1 MEETLLLV
9 DDESSILNSL
19 QRLLQDSEYRILTAE
34 TGRQALETVRQNAVD
49 LVIADYQMPGMNGV
63 DLLKEI
69 RAMDPEIIRIMF
81 SGFSDKE
88 ILADAI
94 NKGEVFR
101 FVFKPWDD
109 HYLLSVIEDGMD
121 LRRRR
126 AVSRLDFQKQLN
138 RVSLETVMALAEAIE
153 LKDPYTK
160 GHCSRV
166 RDYAILTARERGLP
180 REDFFHL
187 VYGSLLHDC
196 GKIGVSESI
205 LLFKGPLDGDQRR
218 LMERHAVLGFEITS
232 RIDTLKTAS
241 RYIRQHH
248 ERWDGNGYP
257 DGLAGEETP
266 VGARIIAIA
275 DTFDAMTSNRPY
287 RNGMPKE
294 KAMAI
299 LAENAGS
306 QFDPDLVDIF
316 RRVMK
321 DRDPE
326 EIRLQEIN
334 GNADKNAAILL
345 VDDERSVVSA
355 IRRSLFDKSYK
366 ILAAESG
373 QEALKILD
381 SEEIDLIISDQRMP
395 EMSGVEFL
403 SQARIRKPAA
413 IRIMLSGYADMNAAL
428 DAINEAGI
436 YKFLVKPWDDLEL
449 QQTID
454 KALEWRRMIS
464 GTYTQEML

>member
-126 AVSRLDFQKQLN
+126 AVSWLDFQKQLN

-334 GNADKNAAILL
+334 GNADKNAAI
-345 VDDERSVVSA
+345 
-355 IRRSLFDKSYK
+355 
-366 ILAAESG
+366 
-373 QEALKILD
+373 
-381 SEEIDLIISDQRMP
+381 
-395 EMSGVEFL
+395 
-403 SQARIRKPAA
+403 PAG
-413 IRIMLSGYADMNAAL
+413 R
-428 DAINEAGI
+428 
-436 YKFLVKPWDDLEL
+436 
-449 QQTID
+449 
-454 KALEWRRMIS
+454 
-464 GTYTQEML
+464 

>member
-1 MEETLLLV
+1 
-9 DDESSILNSL
+9 
-19 QRLLQDSEYRILTAE
+19 
-34 TGRQALETVRQNAVD
+34 
-49 LVIADYQMPGMNGV
+49 
-63 DLLKEI
+63 
-69 RAMDPEIIRIMF
+69 
-81 SGFSDKE
+81 
-88 ILADAI
+88 
-94 NKGEVFR
+94 
-101 FVFKPWDD
+101 
-109 HYLLSVIEDGMD
+109 
-121 LRRRR
+121 
-126 AVSRLDFQKQLN
+126 QKQLN